1 MKIKLYVIMDQHD
14 IYGIG
19 QTVGSAIR
27 EATYWII
34 NPETGLRDL
43 ATDQVEAMIISK
55 HESRKGRKGIF
66 VDSYDFDLSENANEQ
81 EVINI
86 LNYMDDI
93 DPGEEVRFNYDL
105 ERMKK
110 SLSGE
115 SSKPPVGLSPQEFR
129 KWMSLKRQEK

>member
-27 EATYWII
+27 DATYWII

-55 HESRKGRKGIF
+55 HESTKIPF
-66 VDSYDFDLSENANEQ
+66 LPFLDSCLLIIIAST
-81 EVINI
+81 
-86 LNYMDDI
+86 
-93 DPGEEVRFNYDL
+93 
-105 ERMKK
+105 
-110 SLSGE
+110 
-115 SSKPPVGLSPQEFR
+115 
-129 KWMSLKRQEK
+129 

>member
-27 EATYWII
+27 DATYWII

-55 HESRKGRKGIF
+55 HESRKGRKGVF

-86 LNYMDDI
+86 LNYI
-93 DPGEEVRFNYDL
+93 NP
-105 ERMKK
+105 
-110 SLSGE
+110 
-115 SSKPPVGLSPQEFR
+115 
-129 KWMSLKRQEK
+129 